1 MSAFVNDQRLLLL
14 EYQPPSVSVSE
25 AFSDKVVTF
34 DSKGE
39 QREREKERGGGGRGR
54 GSRKRVGTRRNSQRI
69 H

>member
-39 QREREKERGGGGRGR
+39 QREREKERGGEGEGKGEAERG
-54 GSRKRVGTRRNSQRI
+54 
-69 H
+69 